1 MIQPLTLVK
10 IVYCVLNWADGVEEI
25 SVVSSSVFGADSGRF
40 GEDEL
45 LSLKIFN
52 VLCNRVSAH
61 AYRPSDG
68 AIAWVALECFT
79 ILAVHQVG
87 IDSDL
92 TEGQSE
98 RKDFIRQ
105 RKIIFDGV
113 ALVVVVII
121 QAVPPEVFFSIHS
134 RNFSLGTISRLPI
147 LRTGSFPACIIS

>member
-1 MIQPLTLVK
+1 MK
-10 IVYCVLNWADGVEEI
+10 IINRVLYRADGVEKI
-25 SVVSSSVFGADSGRF
+25 FIVGATVFGADSGRF

-45 LSLKIFN
+45 LSLKVFN
-52 VLCNRVSAH
+52 VLGNGVPAH
-61 AYRPSDG
+61 ANRTSDG
-68 AIAWVALECFT
+68 AVARITLEGFP

-134 RNFSLGTISRLPI
+134 RNFSFGTISRLPI